1 MNLILIGLRG
11 TGKST
16 AGRATADLL
25 ARPFIDLDDCTS
37 EVVGCDASTCFREHG
52 EAAWRAGEVIALK
65 DALDRNV
72 HSIIALGGGTP
83 MAPGAETC
91 LGTEREERRVRI
103 GWLDATPEVLTRRIG
118 DDPHRP
124 ALTDLPALDE
134 MKAIDLIRRPIFQR
148 IADERIDVT
157 DLDVAA
163 VVGSLMA
170 MATRG

>member
-1 MNLILIGLRG
+1 MNLLLIGLRG

-25 ARPFIDLDDCTS
+25 ARPFIDLDDRTS
-37 EVVGCDASTCFREHG
+37 DVVGCDAPTCFREHG
-52 EAAWRAGEVIALK
+52 EPAWRAGELIALK
-65 DALDRNV
+65 DVLGRHA

-83 MAPGAETC
+83 TAPGAEAS
-91 LGTEREERRVRI
+91 LRLEREERRVRI

-148 IADERIDVT
+148 IADQHIDVT
-157 DLDVAA
+157 DLGLAA

-170 MATRG
+170 LATRG